1 MIKKIAV
8 RKSWF
13 LFLLAV
19 LMAAACACTVLSVF
33 ANSSAGEARAEAVT
47 PSSLWETSGDITL
60 SENVSADERFSQ
72 PGNGLSAT
80 FALSNST
87 LRYKNPIDV
96 SENTKNDEL
105 LSFTFLPSE
114 IGVKDYKYLE
124 ISLTD
129 SADPDNVVTLR
140 LMRTE
145 EFIYDGVSYDEMRC
159 TLSYPGSASLW
170 RAVTWGAYDASSI
183 DTRPEY
189 GLRVYYSMV
198 GLPHNNVVQDDT
210 LQGKQLPFTVRY
222 DWNERALYVCNEYG
236 SPYMVLDMDDPL
248 LTGAGNEWGG
258 FKSKNIYLDIT
269 VRNLLST
276 EGSILIFGVNGN
288 SMAGNA
294 VSDEKAPS
302 MEVAADAY
310 STLPSAQ
317 NGKAYPVFSATASD
331 EIDGDLTEKIEVT
344 VTDPD
349 GKTEGCVDRYT
360 PQKSG
365 NYLLTYTVRDA
376 AGNESVA
383 RYSFVSRICLD
394 DLSLAL
400 TSEIDEERTWQLGES
415 VPVPAA
421 QAFGGTEEGLALK
434 RQVTHLASGR
444 EYAIAEN
451 AFVPDIA
458 GVYRIRYAVTDYIGS
473 EKVFDWFITTER
485 GKTPVTAFMDE
496 DEYPQA
502 LIGGKMTELP
512 VFESYDYV
520 TQPGIVLDAS
530 WQISY
535 KYVGETQFTPLE
547 GAFFTPDASQTSVSI
562 CYEFWCGADKTDE
575 NSVRHIYEDIPIRNA
590 EQVGDYFVT
599 ENADLIYSN
608 SYLEFAAADTGKDV
622 GMEFVNALSV
632 NPFRL
637 VFDVAQHTEEGDT
650 YRDISKNN
658 FESLT
663 IRLADSADPT
673 VSLTFTIVKNDPS
686 VASSK
691 CDLYFGGVRYE
702 VSGTFSYNPE
712 WPSSFDISY
721 DNSSCVLTDNTT
733 GVRILTAG
741 KDDVGR
747 TFTGFP
753 SGSVRMQISLN
764 GVAGESSV
772 LISRI
777 VNQRINGRNVTDG
790 VPGQP
795 FKDNADPYIIYDFT
809 VSRDGNIYTN
819 HTLPGA
825 SAYDVLDP
833 YVSVSLT
840 VTSPSGSVLYEG
852 SAADGVSFYIGEY
865 GLYTATYT
873 AVDAAGNDA
882 SNRVFIEVVD
892 KESPQ
897 ILVSGNIPETAAVG
911 DAYVV
916 PGASAY
922 DNLTAQE
929 DMVVWCFVTDPLLH
943 MRAVQTGEE
952 IVFDRAGRY
961 TITFSV
967 TDAAGNTS
975 VLIYEISVRG

>member
-1 MIKKIAV
+1 MIKKIAA
-8 RKSWF
+8 RKTGLLC
-13 LFLLAV
+13 LFAV
-19 LMAAACACTVLSVF
+19 LVAAACAFAVLFVF
-33 ANSSAGEARAEAVT
+33 ASSPAGEVRAETAS
-47 PSSLWETSGDITL
+47 PSSLWETSGSVTL
-60 SENVSADERFSQ
+60 SENVGADERFSQ
-72 PGNGLSAT
+72 PGQGLAAT
-80 FALSNST
+80 FALSNSA

-96 SENTKNDEL
+96 SQNTKNDEL

-140 LMRTE
+140 IMRTE

-170 RAVTWGAYDASSI
+170 RAVTWGAYDASSV

-198 GLPHNNVVQDDT
+198 GLPHNNVVKDPV

-294 VSDEKAPS
+294 VTDEKAPS
-302 MEVAADAY
+302 LEVAADAY
-310 STLPSAQ
+310 ATLPSAQ
-317 NGKAYPVFSATASD
+317 NEKAYPVFAATASD
-331 EIDGDLTEKIEVT
+331 EIDGDLTDAIEVT

-349 GKTEGCVDRYT
+349 GTTARCGDRYT

-365 NYLLTYTVRDA
+365 KYRLTYTVRDA

-383 RYSFVSRICLD
+383 EYSFASRVCLD

-400 TSEIDEERTWQLGES
+400 SSEIVEGRTWRLGES

-421 QAFGGTEEGLALK
+421 TASGGTEYGLTLE

-444 EYAIAEN
+444 EYAISEN
-451 AFVPDIA
+451 AFIPDVA

-473 EKVFDWFITTER
+473 EKVFDWYIATER

-496 DEYPQA
+496 NEYPKA
-502 LIGGKMTELP
+502 LIGGKTAELP
-512 VFESYDYV
+512 VFESYDYA
-520 TQPGIVLDAS
+520 TRPGIVLDAS
-530 WQISY
+530 WRISY
-535 KYVGETQFTPLE
+535 KYAGEAQFTPLE
-547 GAFFTPDASQTSVSI
+547 GAFFTPDASKASVSI
-562 CYEFWCGADKTDE
+562 RYEFWCGAEKTAE
-575 NSVRHIYEDIPIRNA
+575 NSEERIYADIPIRAA

-608 SYLEFAAADTGKDV
+608 SCLEFAAQDTGKDV
-622 GMEFVNALSV
+622 SMEFVNALSV
-632 NPFRL
+632 DPFRL
-637 VFDVAQHTEEGDT
+637 VFDIAQHTGEGDT
-650 YRDISKNN
+650 AADTSKNQ
-658 FESLT
+658 FDSLT
-663 IRLADSADPT
+663 IRLTDAADPT
-673 VSLTFTIVKNDPS
+673 VSLTFTIMKNDPS
-686 VASSK
+686 VSSSK
-691 CDLYFGGVRYE
+691 CDLYFGGTRYE

-712 WPSSFDISY
+712 WASSFDISY
-721 DNSSCVLTDNTT
+721 DNASRVLTDNAT
-733 GVRILTAG
+733 GVRILTAE
-741 KDDVGR
+741 KEDAGR
-747 TFTGFP
+747 AFAGFA

-777 VNQRINGRNVTDG
+777 VNQRVNGRNVSDG

-795 FKDNADPYIIYDFT
+795 FKDNAAPYIIYDFT
-809 VSRDGNIYTN
+809 LSREGSIYTN

-825 SAYDVLDP
+825 VAYDVLDP

-840 VTSPSGSVLYEG
+840 VTSPSMNVLYEG
-852 SAADGVSFYIGEY
+852 DAAGSVSFYIGEY
-865 GLYTATYT
+865 GLYTAVYT
-873 AVDAAGNDA
+873 AVDSSGNDT
-882 SNRVFIEVVD
+882 SNRVFIEFTD
-892 KESPQ
+892 KEPPQ
-897 ILVSGNIPETAAVG
+897 ILVLGNIPQTASLGEAFAV
-911 DAYVV
+911 
-916 PGASAY
+916 PSASAY
-922 DNLTAQE
+922 DNVTAQE

-943 MRAVQTGEE
+943 MRAVQAGEE
-952 IVFDRAGRY
+952 IVFDRTGTYAVTY
-961 TITFSV
+961 SV

-975 VLIYEISVRG
+975 VSVYSISVRG

>member
-1 MIKKIAV
+1 MKKFSVRKTWFGCLLALLMAVACTCALMVAFADSSSGAV
-8 RKSWF
+8 R
-13 LFLLAV
+13 
-19 LMAAACACTVLSVF
+19 
-33 ANSSAGEARAEAVT
+33 AETVT
-47 PSSLWETSGDITL
+47 PASLWETSGDVTL
-60 SENVSADERFSQ
+60 AENVSADERFSQ
-72 PGNGLSAT
+72 PGNGLAAT

-140 LMRTE
+140 MMRTE

-198 GLPHNNVVQDDT
+198 GLPHLNVVNDPT

-276 EGSILIFGVNGN
+276 EGSILLFGVNGN
-288 SMAGNA
+288 SMAGNT

-302 MEVAADAY
+302 LEVAADAY
-310 STLPSAQ
+310 TTLPCAQ
-317 NGKAYPVFSATASD
+317 NGKAYPVFPATASD
-331 EIDGDLTEKIEVT
+331 EIDGDLTDKIEVT
-344 VTDPD
+344 VTDPE
-349 GKTEGCVDRYT
+349 GKSTVCGGSFT

-365 NYLLTYTVRDA
+365 EHILTYTVRDA
-376 AGNESVA
+376 TGNESAA

-394 DLSLAL
+394 DLSLVL
-400 TSEIDEERTWQLGES
+400 SSEIDEEKTWQLGES
-415 VPVPAA
+415 VPVPTAEVS
-421 QAFGGTEEGLALK
+421 GGTEEGLTLE

-444 EYAIAEN
+444 GYAITEN
-451 AFVPDIA
+451 TFVPDVA
-458 GVYRIRYAVTDYIGS
+458 GVYCIRYTVTDYIGS
-473 EKVFDWFITTER
+473 EKVFDWFVTTER

-496 DEYPQA
+496 SEYPKA
-502 LIGGKMTELP
+502 LIGGKVTELP

-530 WQISY
+530 MQISY
-535 KYVGETQFTPLE
+535 KYEGEADFTPLE
-547 GAFFTPDASQTSVSI
+547 GAFFTPDASKTSVSI
-562 CYEFWCGADKTDE
+562 RYEYWCGEEKTDE
-575 NSVRHIYEDIPIRNA
+575 NSVEYVYEDIPIRAA

-608 SYLEFAAADTGKDV
+608 SYLEFAAQDTGKDV
-622 GMEFVNALSV
+622 SMEFVNALSV
-632 NPFRL
+632 DPFRI
-637 VFDVAQHTEEGDT
+637 VFDIAQHVEEGET
-650 YRDISKNN
+650 YRDTSKNN
-658 FESLT
+658 FDSLT
-663 IRLADSADPT
+663 IRLTDAVDPT
-673 VSLTFTIVKNDPS
+673 ISLTFTIVKNDPS

-691 CDLYFGGVRYE
+691 CALYFGGVRYE
-702 VSGTFSYNPE
+702 GSGTFSSDPE
-712 WPSSFDISY
+712 WPNSFDIAY
-721 DNSSCVLTDNTT
+721 DNTTRVLTDNTT
-733 GVRILTAG
+733 GVRILTAQY
-741 KDDVGR
+741 DDAGR

-753 SGSVRMQISLN
+753 SGSVRMQISLD

-777 VNQRINGRNVTDG
+777 VNQRVNGRNVTDG

-795 FKDNADPYIIYDFT
+795 FKDNADPYIIYDST
-809 VSRDGNIYTN
+809 VSRDGSIYTT
-819 HTLPGA
+819 HALPGA
-825 SAYDVLDP
+825 VAYDVLDP
-833 YVSVSLT
+833 YVSVYLT
-840 VTSPSGSVLYEG
+840 VTSPNGDVLFEG
-852 SAADGVSFYIGEY
+852 DAANGASFYIGEY

-873 AVDAAGNDA
+873 AADASGNEA
-882 SNRVFIEVVD
+882 SNRIFIEVVD
-892 KESPQ
+892 KETPQ
-897 ILVSGNIPETAAVG
+897 LLVFGDIPETALVG
-911 DAYVV
+911 DSFTV
-916 PGASAY
+916 PSASAY

-929 DMVVWCFVTDPLLH
+929 DMIVWCFVTDPLLH
-943 MRAVQTGEE
+943 MRAVQAGEKVE
-952 IVFDRAGRY
+952 FERAGTY
-961 TITFSV
+961 TVTYSV

-975 VLIYEISVRG
+975 LLVYQISVRG